1 MTRKYTQDERAS
13 IHRALEAAL
22 SNLWDGH
29 GSYENNRT
37 NRYICIAISDTTRWV
52 ANRVEFENRQ
62 LAKDVVHQ
70 RLQTR
75 NASACTFENWLID
88 VHGMD
93 RTEVIADRSVMTPEE
108 VEALYVRVQA
118 RRKEWLMQLIEE
130 FSK

>member
-1 MTRKYTQDERAS
+1 MNREYTPDERAS

-22 SNLWDGH
+22 ANLWDGR
-29 GSYENNRT
+29 GTYENNRT

-62 LAKDVVHQ
+62 LAKDVVYQ

-75 NASACTFENWLID
+75 NASTCTFENWLID
-88 VHGMD
+88 AHGMS
-93 RTEVIADRSVMTPEE
+93 RTEVIADRSVMTEVE

-118 RRKEWLMQLIEE
+118 RRKEWLTQLIEE
-130 FSK
+130 FAQ